1 MKCNHYARGIQI
13 QVSVYDDPLYTANR
27 GRLPENWS
35 VKKLM
40 EKHSSEPFNPNI
52 AHVYY
57 LAGFIESWGRGIEK
71 ICQACREDFVPLSEY
86 DITGNSVMIYTSRR
100 FRLWRHL
107 EDAYTLL
114 YLYGAAEEMAVCC
127 RRHYAHTG
135 SGLWRGGNRYGIG
148 KYLAFRAVRNYD
160 NWRRCRFLYRFED
173 TLVLAPK

>member
-1 MKCNHYARGIQI
+1 MKCNHYACGIQI

-86 DITGNSVMIYTSRR
+86 DITGNSVMIKFIAPEDRIVYGPSKNVTVDGTVKGTVSFTEKEREILELLSEDPVYTYLSADGKKIRYCER
-100 FRLWRHL
+100 NRLR
-107 EDAYTLL
+107 T
-114 YLYGAAEEMAVCC
+114 
-127 RRHYAHTG
+127 
-135 SGLWRGGNRYGIG
+135 N
-148 KYLAFRAVRNYD
+148 
-160 NWRRCRFLYRFED
+160 
-173 TLVLAPK
+173 